1 MCGPRL
7 FPSGRNVEDYLLAGH
22 ISGLNRFFF
31 AKGCD
36 RSRLETDYDLAEKAF
51 PSESRQKA
59 DRVCQSGLW
68 HNATGGFRCVAHAA
82 MFLAL
87 VVGKSGSPH
96 YGYTVG

>member
-1 MCGPRL
+1 MSGPRL
-7 FPSGRNVEDYLLAGH
+7 FPSGRKFEDYVLAGH

-31 AKGCD
+31 AKRCD
-36 RSRLETDYDLAEKAF
+36 RARLEADYNLAVKPL

-82 MFLAL
+82 TFLAL
-87 VVGKSGSPH
+87 
-96 YGYTVG
+96 